1 LFRAWQR
8 LCDWPWRRGFLLLG
22 IAAVIFWC
30 RQDVP
35 QSHNLLEGMGFAML
49 LLGAAVLSSR
59 LLVNRVWSFYGEIS
73 YSVYLWH
80 LPVMI
85 VLVPAY
91 RELLA
96 LIGPG
101 VPLFCAALAL
111 TLVVLTGV
119 SWLSFR
125 YIELPGITLGKQ
137 VLAAATARRRLA
149 KASS

>member
-1 LFRAWQR
+1 
-8 LCDWPWRRGFLLLG
+8 
-22 IAAVIFWC
+22 
-30 RQDVP
+30 
-35 QSHNLLEGMGFAML
+35 MGFAML

>member
-1 LFRAWQR
+1 
-8 LCDWPWRRGFLLLG
+8 
-22 IAAVIFWC
+22 
-30 RQDVP
+30 
-35 QSHNLLEGMGFAML
+35 MFA
-49 LLGAAVLSSR
+49 
-59 LLVNRVWSFYGEIS
+59 
-73 YSVYLWH
+73 
-80 LPVMI
+80 
-85 VLVPAY
+85 LVPAY

-125 YIELPGITLGKQ
+125 YIESSGITLGKH

-149 KASS
+149 KFSS